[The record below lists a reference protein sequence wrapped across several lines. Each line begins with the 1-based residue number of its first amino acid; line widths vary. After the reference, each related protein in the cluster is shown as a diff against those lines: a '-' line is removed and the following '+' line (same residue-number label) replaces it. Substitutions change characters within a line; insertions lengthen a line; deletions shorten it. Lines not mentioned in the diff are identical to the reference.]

1 MVWTKRR
8 KNMKRYNRYR
18 KNQKKKTQSFGNLE
32 YKMNPKKHIAIYN
45 RLYRAAEWF
54 AQAISECTGKYID
67 PKTILRQS
75 GYKI

>member
-1 MVWTKRR
+1 
-8 KNMKRYNRYR
+8 MKRYNKYRWKQR
-18 KNQKKKTQSFGNLE
+18 KNTRRSIGNLE
-32 YKMNPKKHIAIYN
+32 WKMSPKKHIAIYN

-54 AQAISECTGKYID
+54 AQAINECTGKDID